1 MKAANQS
8 KNMNAPIR
16 RDTISNLLQ
25 REMSRW
31 GISKARLIRR
41 ARAVGVSGVRV
52 EEALAGNP
60 GWLREWSQGA
70 IEDWIWMIRTA
81 WNH

>member
-1 MKAANQS
+1 
-8 KNMNAPIR
+8 MNSNFR
-16 RDTISNLLQ
+16 RESVSEILV